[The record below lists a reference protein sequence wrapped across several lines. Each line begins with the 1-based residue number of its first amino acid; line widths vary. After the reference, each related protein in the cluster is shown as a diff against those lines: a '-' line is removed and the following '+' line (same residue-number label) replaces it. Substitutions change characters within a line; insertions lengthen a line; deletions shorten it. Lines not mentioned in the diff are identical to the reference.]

1 MQNVDYT
8 KFREKPNRA
17 LLILDGKVGK
27 SLQYKEIRLLGSFL

>member
-17 LLILDGKVGK
+17 LLILDGGGCKR
-27 SLQYKEIRLLGSFL
+27 LQYKEIQLLGRFL